1 MKKQQQKIPTVLT
14 FEELMRLIAVPE
26 GDIETASN
34 DHRRFNAVRNTAI
47 LRLLI
52 SSGLRI
58 QELANLNRSNIFSL
72 EQRIKVRKGKR
83 GNQDYI
89 PIINDA
95 TWRSL
100 ERYGKMREVIEGT
113 GEAYFVGWNG
123 QRVLPRQVSRDLKG
137 YATRAKISK
146 NVHPHILRHSFG
158 TLFYK
163 ATQDL
168 VKTQLALRHRD
179 ISSTMIYVHIE
190 KEAVIEGLRLAGL

>member
-1 MKKQQQKIPTVLT
+1 LKIPVILT
-14 FEELMRLIAVPE
+14 RKELMRLIAVPV

-34 DHRRFNAVRNTAI
+34 RHQLFNSIRNEAI
-47 LRLLI
+47 LQLLC
-52 SSGLRI
+52 STGLRI
-58 QELANLNRSNIFSL
+58 QELANLNRSNIFPQ
-72 EQRIKVRKGKR
+72 EQRIKIRQGKKG
-83 GNQDYI
+83 NEDYV
-89 PIINDA
+89 PVASDA

-100 ERYGKMREVIEGT
+100 ERYGKARETIPGT

-123 QRVLPRQVSRDLKG
+123 QRILPRQFNRHLKDYGSRAGIK
-137 YATRAKISK
+137 K
-146 NVHPHILRHSFG
+146 NVHAHILRHSFG

-190 KEAVIEGLRLAGL
+190 KKAVIEGLRLAGL

>member
-1 MKKQQQKIPTVLT
+1 MKIPTILT
-14 FEELMRLIAVPE
+14 RKELMRLIAVPE

-34 DHRRFNAVRNTAI
+34 KHKRFNAIRNTAI
-47 LRLLI
+47 LRLLT

-58 QELANLNRSNIFSL
+58 QELANLNRGNIFPQ
-72 EQRIKVRKGKR
+72 EQRIKVRQGKR
-83 GNQDYI
+83 NNNDYI
-89 PIINDA
+89 PIVNDT

-100 ERYGKMREVIEGT
+100 ERYEEIRQTIPGT

-123 QRVLPRQVSRDLKG
+123 QRILPRQINRYLKD
-137 YATRAKISK
+137 YASRAKISK
-146 NVHPHILRHSFG
+146 NVHAHILRHSFG

-179 ISSTMIYVHIE
+179 ISSTMVYVHIE
-190 KEAVIEGLRLAGL
+190 KEAVIEGLRLANL

>member
-1 MKKQQQKIPTVLT
+1 MKIPVVLT
-14 FEELMRLIAVPE
+14 KQEIMRLVAVPE

-34 DHRRFNAVRNTAI
+34 DHRRFNAIRNTAI
-47 LRLLI
+47 LRLLT

-58 QELANLNRSNIFSL
+58 QELANLNRGNVFPQK
-72 EQRIKVRKGKR
+72 ERIKVRRGKR
-83 GNQDYI
+83 GNEDYI
-89 PIINDA
+89 PVANDA
-95 TWRSL
+95 TWKSL
-100 ERYGKMREVIEGT
+100 ERYEKARQTISGT

-123 QRVLPRQVSRDLKG
+123 QRILPRQVNRYLKDYG
-137 YATRAKISK
+137 NRSGIKK
-146 NVHPHILRHSFG
+146 NIHAHILRHSFG

-168 VKTQLALRHRD
+168 VKTQLALRHKD